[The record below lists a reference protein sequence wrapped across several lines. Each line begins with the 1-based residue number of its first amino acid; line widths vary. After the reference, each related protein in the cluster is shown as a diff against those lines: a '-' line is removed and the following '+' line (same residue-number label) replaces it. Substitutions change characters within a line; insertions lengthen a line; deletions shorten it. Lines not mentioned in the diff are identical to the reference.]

1 MKEKMGNKRT
11 GYAPG
16 DAVAARS
23 TGDKQSKEAFIVVST
38 SEDGYVLVH
47 RANAPAGET
56 LMFEQSE
63 LVPAVHCIRRK
74 KERTT

>member
-1 MKEKMGNKRT
+1 MKDKMGNKRT

-16 DAVAARS
+16 DAVATRS
-23 TGDKQSKEAFIVVST
+23 TDDKQSKEAFIVVST

-47 RANAPAGET
+47 RANDPAGET

-63 LVPAVHCIRRK
+63 LVPAVHCLRR
-74 KERTT
+74 